1 MNIRRFALTAILAAV
16 VFALGA
22 WGAAAAADSYAGK
35 TVRII
40 VAYSPGGGYDTYA
53 RYVARHLHRHLP
65 GAPKMIVENRPGAG
79 GLLSANYVYHSSR
92 QNGTEVLHV
101 GGSSVIKQLT
111 GISQVKY
118 DARRFQYIGATHVQ
132 SSVLVVTR
140 QSGFNSV
147 EDVFGPRGRE
157 ISLGG
162 ISTGS
167 PTDVAAQLLRDTLG
181 GKVRLVTG
189 YGGTSRIRLAMESGE
204 LDGVF
209 NGWASLKSTSSEQLR
224 TGEYKVLMQVSPKPI
239 PELGGDVPT
248 MPQLASTDAQ
258 RRLIHLTTTVPYQFA
273 RAFLV
278 GPKVPK
284 ERVAEL
290 RKAFDA
296 TMADPEFLAEARK
309 RRVEINPVKG
319 ADLQAY
325 VQEFLGMPADEK
337 ARVLALVEGKK

>member
-1 MNIRRFALTAILAAV
+1 MTNRRFALTSILAAFV
-16 VFALGA
+16 VALGA
-22 WGAAAAADSYAGK
+22 WSVAGAADSYEGK

-53 RYVARHLHRHLP
+53 RYVARYLHKHLP
-65 GAPKMIVENRPGAG
+65 GTPRMIVENRPGAG

-92 QNGTEVLHV
+92 QDGTEVLHV

-111 GISQVKY
+111 GIAQVKY
-118 DARRFQYIGATHVQ
+118 DARHFQYIGATHVQ

-140 QSGFNSV
+140 QSGFKSV
-147 EDVFGPRGRE
+147 DDVFGPNAKE

-167 PTDVAAQLLRDTLG
+167 PTDVAAQLLRDVLG

-189 YGGTSRIRLAMESGE
+189 YAGTSRIRLAMESGE

-209 NGWASLKSTSSEQLR
+209 NGWASLKSTNSEQLR
-224 TGEYKVLMQVSPKPI
+224 NGEYKVLMQVSPKPI
-239 PELGGDVPT
+239 DELGGVPT
-248 MPQLASTDAQ
+248 MPELAKTDAQ
-258 RRLIHLTTTVPYQFA
+258 RRLIRLTTTVPYQFA

-278 GPKVPK
+278 GAKVPK
-284 ERVAEL
+284 ERVAQL

-296 TMADPEFLAEARK
+296 TMADPEFLAEAKK
-309 RRVEINPVKG
+309 RRVEIDPVRG
-319 ADLQAY
+319 ADLQNY

-337 ARVLALVEGKK
+337 ARVLAVVEGK

>member
-1 MNIRRFALTAILAAV
+1 MTNRRFALTSILAAFV
-16 VFALGA
+16 VALGA
-22 WGAAAAADSYAGK
+22 WNVAGAADSYEGK

-53 RYVARHLHRHLP
+53 RYVARYLHKHLP
-65 GAPKMIVENRPGAG
+65 GTPRMIVENRPGAG

-92 QNGTEVLHV
+92 QDGTEVLHV

-111 GISQVKY
+111 GIAQVKY

-140 QSGFNSV
+140 QSGFKSV
-147 EDVFGPRGRE
+147 DDVFGPSAKE

-167 PTDVAAQLLRDTLG
+167 PTDVAAQLLRDVLG

-189 YGGTSRIRLAMESGE
+189 YAGTSRIRLAMESGE

-209 NGWASLKSTSSEQLR
+209 NGWASLKSTNSEQLR
-224 TGEYKVLMQVSPKPI
+224 NGEYKVLMQVSPKPI
-239 PELGGDVPT
+239 DELGGVPT
-248 MPQLASTDAQ
+248 MPQLAKTDAQ
-258 RRLIHLTTTVPYQFA
+258 RRLIRLTTTVPYQFA

-284 ERVAEL
+284 ERVAQL
-290 RKAFDA
+290 RNAFDA
-296 TMADPEFLAEARK
+296 TMADPEFLAEAKK
-309 RRVEINPVKG
+309 RRVEIDPVRG
-319 ADLQAY
+319 ADLQNY

-337 ARVLALVEGKK
+337 ARVLAVVEGK

>member
-1 MNIRRFALTAILAAV
+1 MTNRRFALTSILAAFV
-16 VFALGA
+16 VALGA
-22 WGAAAAADSYAGK
+22 WNVAGAADSYEGK

-53 RYVARHLHRHLP
+53 RYVARYLHKHLP
-65 GAPKMIVENRPGAG
+65 GTPRMIVENRPGAG

-92 QNGTEVLHV
+92 QDGTEVLHV

-111 GISQVKY
+111 GIAQVKY

-140 QSGFNSV
+140 QSGFKSV
-147 EDVFGPRGRE
+147 DDVFGPSAKE

-167 PTDVAAQLLRDTLG
+167 PTDVAAQLLRDVLG

-189 YGGTSRIRLAMESGE
+189 YAGTSRIRLAMESGE

-209 NGWASLKSTSSEQLR
+209 NGWASLKSTNSEQLR
-224 TGEYKVLMQVSPKPI
+224 NGEYKVLMQVSPKPI
-239 PELGGDVPT
+239 DELGGVPT
-248 MPQLASTDAQ
+248 MPQLAKTDAQ
-258 RRLIHLTTTVPYQFA
+258 RRLIRLTTTVPYQFA

-284 ERVAEL
+284 ERVAQL

-296 TMADPEFLAEARK
+296 TMADPEFLAEAKK
-309 RRVEINPVKG
+309 RRVEIDPVRG
-319 ADLQAY
+319 ADLQNY

-337 ARVLALVEGKK
+337 ARVLAVVEGK

>member
-1 MNIRRFALTAILAAV
+1 MTNRRFALTSILAAFV
-16 VFALGA
+16 VALGA
-22 WGAAAAADSYAGK
+22 WNVAGAADSYEGK

-53 RYVARHLHRHLP
+53 RYVARYLHKHLP
-65 GAPKMIVENRPGAG
+65 GTPRMIVENRPGAG

-92 QNGTEVLHV
+92 QDGTEVLHV

-111 GISQVKY
+111 GIAQVKY

-140 QSGFNSV
+140 QSGFKSV
-147 EDVFGPRGRE
+147 DDVFGPSAKE

-167 PTDVAAQLLRDTLG
+167 PTDVAAQLLRDVLG

-189 YGGTSRIRLAMESGE
+189 YAGTSRIRLAMESGE

-209 NGWASLKSTSSEQLR
+209 NGWASLKSTNSEQLR
-224 TGEYKVLMQVSPKPI
+224 NGEYKVLMQVSPKPI
-239 PELGGDVPT
+239 DELGGVPT
-248 MPQLASTDAQ
+248 MPQLARTDAQ
-258 RRLIHLTTTVPYQFA
+258 RRLIRLTTTVPYQFA

-284 ERVAEL
+284 ERVAQL

-296 TMADPEFLAEARK
+296 TMADPEFLAEAKK
-309 RRVEINPVKG
+309 RRVEIDPVRG
-319 ADLQAY
+319 ADLQNY

-337 ARVLALVEGKK
+337 ARVLAVVEGK

>member
-1 MNIRRFALTAILAAV
+1 MSNRRFALTAILAAV

-22 WGAAAAADSYAGK
+22 WSAVGAADSYEGK
-35 TVRII
+35 TVRIV

-53 RYVARHLHRHLP
+53 RYVARYFNKHLP
-65 GAPKMIVENRPGAG
+65 GTPRMIVENRPGAG

-92 QNGTEVLHV
+92 QDGTEVLHV

-111 GISQVKY
+111 GIAQVKY

-140 QSGFNSV
+140 QSGFKSV
-147 EDVFGPRGRE
+147 GDVFGPKARE

-167 PTDVAAQLLRDTLG
+167 PTDVAAQLLRDVLG

-189 YGGTSRIRLAMESGE
+189 YAGTARIRLAMESKE

-209 NGWASLKSTSSEQLR
+209 NGWASLRSTNSEQLR
-224 TGEYKVLMQVSPKPI
+224 NGEYKVLLQVSPKPI
-239 PELGGDVPT
+239 EELGGVPT
-248 MPQLASTDAQ
+248 MPQLAKTDAQ
-258 RRLIHLTTTVPYQFA
+258 RRLIHLTTTVPYRFA

-284 ERVAEL
+284 ERVAQL

-296 TMADPEFLAEARK
+296 TMADPEFLAEAKK

-319 ADLQAY
+319 ADLQSS
-325 VQEFLGMPADEK
+325 VGEFLGMPAEDK
-337 ARVLALVEGKK
+337 ARVLAVVEGK

>member
-1 MNIRRFALTAILAAV
+1 MTNRRCALTLILAAL
-16 VFALGA
+16 VFAPGA
-22 WGAAAAADSYAGK
+22 WSVASAADSYEGK

-53 RYVARHLHRHLP
+53 RYVARYLHKHVP
-65 GAPKMIVENRPGAG
+65 GTPRMIVENRPGAG

-92 QNGTEVLHV
+92 QDGTEVLHV

-111 GISQVKY
+111 GIAQVKY
-118 DARRFQYIGATHVQ
+118 DARHFQYIGATHIQ

-140 QSGFNSV
+140 QSGFKSV
-147 EDVFGPRGRE
+147 DDVFGPNAKE

-167 PTDVAAQLLRDTLG
+167 PTDVAAQLLRDVLG

-189 YGGTSRIRLAMESGE
+189 YAGTSRIRLAMESGE

-209 NGWASLKSTSSEQLR
+209 NGWASLKSTNSEQLR
-224 TGEYKVLMQVSPKPI
+224 NGEYKVLMQVSPKPI
-239 PELGGDVPT
+239 DELGGVPT
-248 MPQLASTDAQ
+248 MPELAKTDAQ
-258 RRLIHLTTTVPYQFA
+258 RRLIRLTTTVPYQFA

-284 ERVAEL
+284 ERVAQL

-296 TMADPEFLAEARK
+296 TMADPEFLAEAKK
-309 RRVEINPVKG
+309 RRVEIDPVRG
-319 ADLQAY
+319 ADLQNY

-337 ARVLALVEGKK
+337 ARVLAVVEGK

>member
-1 MNIRRFALTAILAAV
+1 MTNRRFALTSILAAFV
-16 VFALGA
+16 VALGA
-22 WGAAAAADSYAGK
+22 WSVAGAADSYEGK

-53 RYVARHLHRHLP
+53 RYVARYLHKHLP
-65 GAPKMIVENRPGAG
+65 GTPRMIVENRPGAG

-92 QNGTEVLHV
+92 QDGTEVLHV

-111 GISQVKY
+111 GIAQVKY
-118 DARRFQYIGATHVQ
+118 DARHFQYIGATHVQ

-140 QSGFNSV
+140 QSGFKSV
-147 EDVFGPRGRE
+147 DDVFGPNAKE

-167 PTDVAAQLLRDTLG
+167 PTDVAAQLLRDVLG

-189 YGGTSRIRLAMESGE
+189 YAGTSRIRLAMESGE

-209 NGWASLKSTSSEQLR
+209 NGWASLKSTNSEQLR
-224 TGEYKVLMQVSPKPI
+224 NGEYKVLMQVSPKPI
-239 PELGGDVPT
+239 DELGGVPT
-248 MPQLASTDAQ
+248 MPELAKTDAQ
-258 RRLIHLTTTVPYQFA
+258 RRLIRLTTTVPYQFA

-284 ERVAEL
+284 ERVAQL

-296 TMADPEFLAEARK
+296 TMADPEFLAEAKK
-309 RRVEINPVKG
+309 RRVEIDPVRG
-319 ADLQAY
+319 ADLQNY

-337 ARVLALVEGKK
+337 ARVLAVVEGK